1 MDIHVENIMASEV
14 SQTTKGQIS
23 YDSTYMKYLEQA
35 KSQRLEVK
43 DCSTGKNREFNGYR
57 VSVWDDENVLE
68 TDSGDG
74 YTTLNATE
82 LYA

>member
-1 MDIHVENIMASEV
+1 
-14 SQTTKGQIS
+14 
-23 YDSTYMKYLEQA
+23 MKYLEQA